1 MPNDRLKSYL
11 NLHLIVF
18 IWGFTAVLGALITI
32 AADAIVWYRMLFA
45 ALFLGLY
52 VFFSKKSFRIPWTS
66 LLHLTFV
73 GLLIALHWIFF
84 FHAIHVSNVSI
95 TLSVFSLGAFLASLL
110 EPLFYGRKVLW
121 YEVFFGLVIIAAL
134 SIIMRVEVNYFEG
147 MLFALVSIVLGVLF
161 TLYNGKLIQKHDSAV
176 ITFYEFLAGVLFISC
191 YFLLQNKFTL
201 DFFTV
206 SINNWLLLLVLSSVC
221 TAYAFTAS
229 VKVMKQLS
237 PYTVMLTTNL
247 EPVYGIIL
255 AYFIIGGKE
264 KMSGSF
270 YAGAIIIILTVI
282 LNGVL
287 KHQLNKKIKKN
298 NSNIEENGFCT
309 TK

>member
-1 MPNDRLKSYL
+1 MPNDKLKSYL
-11 NLHLIVF
+11 HLHLIVF
-18 IWGFTAVLGALITI
+18 IWGFTAVLGALISI
-32 AADAIVWYRMLFA
+32 PADEIVWYRMLMA
-45 ALFLGLY
+45 SIFLGFY
-52 VFFSKKSFRIPWTS
+52 IGFSKKSFRITWTS
-66 LLHLTFV
+66 LLQLTLV

-121 YEVFFGLVIIAAL
+121 YEVFFGIIILVAL
-134 SIIMRVEVNYFEG
+134 SVIMQVEMGYLKG
-147 MLFALVSIVLGVLF
+147 MIYAFVSIVLGVLF
-161 TLYNGKLIQKHDSAV
+161 TLFNGKLIQKHDSAV

-191 YFLLQNKFTL
+191 YFVFQNKFTF
-201 DFFTV
+201 DFFNV
-206 SINNWLLLLVLSSVC
+206 SLTNWSLLFLLSSIC

-255 AYFIIGGKE
+255 AFFIIGEKE
-264 KMSGSF
+264 KMSVSF
-270 YAGAIIIILTVI
+270 YGGALLIIAVVI
-282 LNGVL
+282 LNGIL
-287 KHQLNKKIKKN
+287 KYKNSSKKQ
-298 NSNIEENGFCT
+298 
-309 TK
+309 